1 MKIIDVITD
10 GASLLNLTLDQATL
24 MGVTQENEK
33 EVLRENPNIASLF
46 NLLKFSIRELCTNYV
61 PLSIRRKVNVV
72 NGKYP
77 VALFNNFIR
86 VENVYKDGN
95 PIKYKVVNRS
105 IILNENGEYEISYL
119 TYPEIYSMF
128 DELDFAENLNSDV
141 IVFGLCAYYC
151 LSHGLFTDFE
161 QFHERYIE
169 KANSIKTLKIF
180 EIPFRRWWW
189 ELQRK

>member
-1 MKIIDVITD
+1 MKIIDIIID
-10 GASLLNLTLDQATL
+10 GASLLNLTLDQAVL
-24 MGVTQENEK
+24 MEVNQENEK
-33 EVLRENPNIASLF
+33 EVLKENPNIASLF

-61 PLSIRRKVNVV
+61 PLSTKRKVNIVG
-72 NGKYP
+72 GKYS
-77 VALFNNFIR
+77 VAMLNNFIR
-86 VENVYKDGN
+86 VENVYKN
-95 PIKYKVVNRS
+95 ETPVKYKVINRS
-105 IILNENGEYEISYL
+105 IVLETDGEYEISYL

-161 QFHERYIE
+161 QFHERYID

-180 EIPFRRWWW
+180 EIPFRRW
-189 ELQRK
+189 

>member
-105 IILNENGEYEISYL
+105 IIVNENGEYEISYL

-180 EIPFRRWWW
+180 EIPFRRW
-189 ELQRK
+189 

>member
-1 MKIIDVITD
+1 MKILDVIID
-10 GASLLNLTLDQATL
+10 GASLLNLTLDQAVL
-24 MGVTQENEK
+24 MSVTQENEK
-33 EVLRENPNIASLF
+33 DVLRDNPNIASLF

-61 PLSIRRKVNVV
+61 PLSTKRKVQVV

-77 VALFNNFIR
+77 VAMLNNFIR
-86 VENVYKDGN
+86 VENVYKEGS

-105 IILNENGEYEISYL
+105 ILLDRSGEYEISYL
-119 TYPEIYSMF
+119 TYPEICSMF

-180 EIPFRRWWW
+180 EIPFRRW
-189 ELQRK
+189 